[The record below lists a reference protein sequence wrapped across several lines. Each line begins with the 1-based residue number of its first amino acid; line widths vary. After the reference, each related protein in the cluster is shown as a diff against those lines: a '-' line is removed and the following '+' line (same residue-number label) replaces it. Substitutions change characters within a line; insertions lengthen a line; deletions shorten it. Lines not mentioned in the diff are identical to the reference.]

1 MNIYI
6 FNLAVIFFF
15 TVALCIFFSQKKLL
29 LNFTGNNHQK
39 FTSSLQVPLIGGLIF
54 FFVAIFFVPY
64 FNVVSKFAFLLILL
78 VGLFSD
84 LKFINKPKVRFLFQL
99 IIIFFFLI
107 IENIHLINTK
117 IFLLDFLLQNY
128 FFSVLFTSFCF
139 LIIINGSNFLDGI
152 NLLAIGYYLSITII
166 IYILRGKNLIF
177 LDNISTINIV
187 IVLLVLLFFNLFDRL
202 YLGDSGSYLL
212 GFIFSL
218 ILVNSY
224 LQNTSISPFFIILLL
239 WYPGFENLFTII
251 RRYFKKKSPA
261 KPDTEHLH
269 QLVYEYF
276 KKKSLFRKKILKK
289 NFPSFLIIFYNFII
303 MLLSIFFIF
312 NSKILLLI
320 IFFNIFLYC
329 YLYNF
334 LIKK

>member
-6 FNLAVIFFF
+6 FNSAVIFFF
-15 TVALCIFFSQKKLL
+15 TLVLCIFFSQKKLL

-128 FFSVLFTSFCF
+128 FFSILFTSFCF

>member
-117 IFLLDFLLQNY
+117 IFLLDFLLQNF
-128 FFSVLFTSFCF
+128 FFSILFTSFCF